1 MFATLREYSLDVW
14 DWLVGNQYPRQKQ
27 LDYLKRSHSLITAD
41 FKPEQELTRS
51 LIKVDLRPEQWL
63 AQSGIRADL
72 RPEQEL
78 TQSGIRVDF
87 KPEQRLVKLLRQPSL
102 AGMWE
107 DEVREWQDTHP
118 ESSVCITQEAKPR
131 VLTAYT
137 SEHEE
142 F

>member
-1 MFATLREYSLDVW
+1 MFAAFREYSLDVW

-27 LDYLKRSHSLITAD
+27 LDYLKTTHSLITAD
-41 FKPEQELTRS
+41 FKPEQELTPSR
-51 LIKVDLRPEQWL
+51 IKVDLKPEQW
-63 AQSGIRADL
+63 
-72 RPEQEL
+72 QE
-78 TQSGIRVDF
+78 
-87 KPEQRLVKLLRQPSL
+87 
-102 AGMWE
+102 
-107 DEVREWQDTHP
+107 THP

>member
-1 MFATLREYSLDVW
+1 MFAAFREYSLDVW

-51 LIKVDLRPEQWL
+51 GIKVDLKPEQRL
-63 AQSGIRADL
+63 VRSEIA
-72 RPEQEL
+72 
-78 TQSGIRVDF
+78 VDF

-107 DEVREWQDTHP
+107 NEVREWQETHP
-118 ESSVCITQEAKPR
+118 ESSVCITQLPR
-131 VLTAYT
+131 GRILSAYT
-137 SEHEE
+137 SAHEE

>member
-1 MFATLREYSLDVW
+1 MFATFREYSLDVW

-27 LDYLKRSHSLITAD
+27 LDYLKTTHSLITAYL
-41 FKPEQELTRS
+41 KPEQELTKS
-51 LIKVDLRPEQWL
+51 EIK
-63 AQSGIRADL
+63 
-72 RPEQEL
+72 
-78 TQSGIRVDF
+78 VDF
-87 KPEQRLVKLLRQPSL
+87 KPEH
-102 AGMWE
+102 
-107 DEVREWQDTHP
+107 WQETHP

>member
-1 MFATLREYSLDVW
+1 MFAAFREYSLDVW

-27 LDYLKRSHSLITAD
+27 LDYLKTTHSLITAD
-41 FKPEQELTRS
+41 FKPEQGTGAP
-51 LIKVDLRPEQWL
+51 VPGPWEQ
-63 AQSGIRADL
+63 SS
-72 RPEQEL
+72 QEL
-78 TQSGIRVDF
+78 TQIEIQVDF
-87 KPEQRLVKLLRQPSL
+87 KPEH
-102 AGMWE
+102 
-107 DEVREWQDTHP
+107 WQETHP

>member
-1 MFATLREYSLDVW
+1 MFAAFREYSLDVW

-27 LDYLKRSHSLITAD
+27 LDYLKTTHSLITAD
-41 FKPEQELTRS
+41 FKPEQGTGAP
-51 LIKVDLRPEQWL
+51 VPGPWEQ
-63 AQSGIRADL
+63 SS
-72 RPEQEL
+72 QEL
-78 TQSGIRVDF
+78 TQIEIPDF
-87 KPEQRLVKLLRQPSL
+87 KPEQRLVQSEIKVDFKP
-102 AGMWE
+102 E
-107 DEVREWQDTHP
+107 HWQETHP

>member
-1 MFATLREYSLDVW
+1 MFATFREYSLDVW

-27 LDYLKRSHSLITAD
+27 LDYLKTTHSLITAD
-41 FKPEQELTRS
+41 FKPEQELTQS
-51 LIKVDLRPEQWL
+51 EIK
-63 AQSGIRADL
+63 
-72 RPEQEL
+72 
-78 TQSGIRVDF
+78 VDF
-87 KPEQRLVKLLRQPSL
+87 KPEH
-102 AGMWE
+102 
-107 DEVREWQDTHP
+107 WQETHP

>member
-1 MFATLREYSLDVW
+1 MFAAFREYSLDVW

-27 LDYLKRSHSLITAD
+27 LDYLKTTHSLITAD
-41 FKPEQELTRS
+41 LKPEQGTGAPVPGPWEQSSQELTQSEIKVDVKPEQELTPS
-51 LIKVDLRPEQWL
+51 GIKVDL
-63 AQSGIRADL
+63 
-72 RPEQEL
+72 
-78 TQSGIRVDF
+78 
-87 KPEQRLVKLLRQPSL
+87 KPEQRLVQSEIKVDFKP
-102 AGMWE
+102 E
-107 DEVREWQDTHP
+107 HWQETHP

>member
-1 MFATLREYSLDVW
+1 MFAAFREYSLDVW

-27 LDYLKRSHSLITAD
+27 LDYLKTTHSLITAD
-41 FKPEQELTRS
+41 LKPEQGTGAPVPGPWEQSSQRLVQS
-51 LIKVDLRPEQWL
+51 EIK
-63 AQSGIRADL
+63 
-72 RPEQEL
+72 
-78 TQSGIRVDF
+78 VDF
-87 KPEQRLVKLLRQPSL
+87 KPEH
-102 AGMWE
+102 
-107 DEVREWQDTHP
+107 WQETHP

>member
-1 MFATLREYSLDVW
+1 MFAAFREYSLDVW

-27 LDYLKRSHSLITAD
+27 LDYLKTTHSLITAD

-51 LIKVDLRPEQWL
+51 GIKVDLK
-63 AQSGIRADL
+63 
-72 RPEQEL
+72 PEQEL
-78 TQSGIRVDF
+78 TQIEIQVDL
-87 KPEQRLVKLLRQPSL
+87 KPEH
-102 AGMWE
+102 
-107 DEVREWQDTHP
+107 WQETHP

>member
-1 MFATLREYSLDVW
+1 MFAAFREYSLDVW

-27 LDYLKRSHSLITAD
+27 LDYLKTTHSLITAD
-41 FKPEQELTRS
+41 L
-51 LIKVDLRPEQWL
+51 
-63 AQSGIRADL
+63 
-72 RPEQEL
+72 
-78 TQSGIRVDF
+78 
-87 KPEQRLVKLLRQPSL
+87 KPEQRLVQSEIKVDFKP
-102 AGMWE
+102 E
-107 DEVREWQDTHP
+107 HWQETHP

>member
-1 MFATLREYSLDVW
+1 MFAAFREYSLDVW

-27 LDYLKRSHSLITAD
+27 LDYLKTTHSLIRADLKPEQELTRIGIRAD
-41 FKPEQELTRS
+41 FKPEQELTQIE
-51 LIKVDLRPEQWL
+51 IKVD
-63 AQSGIRADL
+63 
-72 RPEQEL
+72 
-78 TQSGIRVDF
+78 F
-87 KPEQRLVKLLRQPSL
+87 KE
-102 AGMWE
+102 
-107 DEVREWQDTHP
+107 THP

>member
-1 MFATLREYSLDVW
+1 MFAAFREYSLDVW

-27 LDYLKRSHSLITAD
+27 LDYLKTTHSLITAD
-41 FKPEQELTRS
+41 LKPEQELTQRDSRAS
-51 LIKVDLRPEQWL
+51 LVETQGLPSEIK
-63 AQSGIRADL
+63 
-72 RPEQEL
+72 
-78 TQSGIRVDF
+78 VDF
-87 KPEQRLVKLLRQPSL
+87 KPEH
-102 AGMWE
+102 
-107 DEVREWQDTHP
+107 WQETHP

>member
-1 MFATLREYSLDVW
+1 MFAAFREYSLDVW

-27 LDYLKRSHSLITAD
+27 LDYLKTTHSLITAD
-41 FKPEQELTRS
+41 LK
-51 LIKVDLRPEQWL
+51 
-63 AQSGIRADL
+63 
-72 RPEQEL
+72 PEQEL
-78 TQSGIRVDF
+78 TQSEIKVDF
-87 KPEQRLVKLLRQPSL
+87 KPEH
-102 AGMWE
+102 
-107 DEVREWQDTHP
+107 WQETHP

>member
-1 MFATLREYSLDVW
+1 MFATFREYSLDVW

-27 LDYLKRSHSLITAD
+27 LDYLKTTHSLITAD

-51 LIKVDLRPEQWL
+51 LPSRIKVDLKPEQRL
-63 AQSGIRADL
+63 DYLKTTHSLITADL
-72 RPEQEL
+72 KPEQEL
-78 TQSGIRVDF
+78 TQSEIKVDF
-87 KPEQRLVKLLRQPSL
+87 KPEH
-102 AGMWE
+102 
-107 DEVREWQDTHP
+107 WQETHP

>member
-1 MFATLREYSLDVW
+1 MFATFREYSLDVW

-41 FKPEQELTRS
+41 FKPEQELTPSR
-51 LIKVDLRPEQWL
+51 IKVDLKPEQRL
-63 AQSGIRADL
+63 DYLKTTHSLITAYL
-72 RPEQEL
+72 KPEQEL
-78 TQSGIRVDF
+78 TKSEIKVDF
-87 KPEQRLVKLLRQPSL
+87 KPEH
-102 AGMWE
+102 
-107 DEVREWQDTHP
+107 WQETHP

>member
-1 MFATLREYSLDVW
+1 MPSR
-14 DWLVGNQYPRQKQ
+14 
-27 LDYLKRSHSLITAD
+27 
-41 FKPEQELTRS
+41 
-51 LIKVDLRPEQWL
+51 IKVDLKPEQRL
-63 AQSGIRADL
+63 VRSEIA
-72 RPEQEL
+72 
-78 TQSGIRVDF
+78 VDF

-107 DEVREWQDTHP
+107 DEVREWQETHP

>member
-1 MFATLREYSLDVW
+1 MFAAFREYSLDVW

-27 LDYLKRSHSLITAD
+27 LDYLKTTHSLITAD
-41 FKPEQELTRS
+41 LKPEQELTQ
-51 LIKVDLRPEQWL
+51 IEIQ
-63 AQSGIRADL
+63 
-72 RPEQEL
+72 
-78 TQSGIRVDF
+78 VDF
-87 KPEQRLVKLLRQPSL
+87 KPEH
-102 AGMWE
+102 
-107 DEVREWQDTHP
+107 WQETHP